1 MNLTQYHLRVV
12 DFTLTLVVFLYY
24 NNLLQNPIINSASF
38 LGNGFRYK
46 VNTESDL
53 FIYLHHLQIF
63 KQLFSALR
71 LKLAN

>member
-1 MNLTQYHLRVV
+1 MYLTQYHLRVV
-12 DFTLTLVVFLYY
+12 DFTLTLVVFLYYY

-53 FIYLHHLQIF
+53 FVFCHHLKIV
-63 KQLFSALR
+63 FSIAI
-71 LKLAN
+71 KNS